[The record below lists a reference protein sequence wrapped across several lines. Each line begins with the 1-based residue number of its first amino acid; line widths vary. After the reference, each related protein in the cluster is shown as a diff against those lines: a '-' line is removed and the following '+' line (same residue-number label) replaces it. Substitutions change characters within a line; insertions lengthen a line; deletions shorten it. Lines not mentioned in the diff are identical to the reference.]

1 MSFHRNLNN
10 VDAFSTTN
18 WLLISKFLNFKE
30 NAFSPLK
37 KEFDIVVIGSGI
49 GGLVSALILAKEGL
63 KVCVLEK
70 NNQYGGNLQTFS
82 RDKLIFDTGVHYLGG
97 LSEGQNLHQFFS
109 YLEIMDDLELQK
121 MDENGYDKITFG
133 DDETEYPHAQGYGNF
148 VDQLS
153 KHFPD
158 ERENLENYCEEIQRV
173 CSHFP
178 RYNVVR
184 NDNYNEEILHL
195 NTKRLIESIT
205 SNKKLQSVL
214 LGSNFLYAG
223 DSENVPFYVHALT
236 VNSYIQSA
244 YKCIKGGSQ
253 ISKLLIRKLREYGA
267 DVFKHA
273 EVSELVFNEN
283 QELFAVKTKHG
294 KKFLAKKFI
303 SNIEIRSIIKL
314 IGEDRLKKS
323 FLNRVLSW
331 EPVSSCFSVY
341 FVLKPQAIRNFNY
354 NIYHYS
360 SEEMVWN
367 AYRYDKKSWPETYM
381 LSSTQSKIYPEFAES
396 LTAISYMDFEEVKEW
411 GNTFNTIADEHE
423 RGELYEQFKLKKA
436 EKMIEALE
444 KKIPDLRTAIKNVYT
459 SSPLSYRDYI
469 GSFEG
474 NMYGYTKSSENPLK
488 TMVSPR
494 TKIDNLFLTGQ
505 SVNMH
510 GILGCTIGAFNT
522 CAEILGKEKLD
533 ERLTQMINGNERI

>member
-1 MSFHRNLNN
+1 
-10 VDAFSTTN
+10 
-18 WLLISKFLNFKE
+18 
-30 NAFSPLK
+30 LK
-37 KEFDIVVIGSGI
+37 KEYDILVIGSGL

-97 LSEGQNLHQFFS
+97 LSKGQNLHQYFS
-109 YLEIMDDLELQK
+109 YLEIIDELEIRQ
-121 MDENGYDKITFG
+121 MDEDGYDKITFG
-133 DDETEYPHAQGYGNF
+133 DDEIEYPHAQGYENF
-148 VDQLS
+148 VEQLS
-153 KHFPD
+153 QYFPE
-158 ERENLENYCEEIQRV
+158 ERENLEDYCEEIQRV
-173 CSHFP
+173 CSQFP
-178 RYNVVR
+178 RYNVVGK
-184 NDNYNEEILHL
+184 DNYNEEILHL
-195 NTKRLIESIT
+195 NTKRFIESIT

-223 DSENVPFYVHALT
+223 DSENIPFYVHALT

-253 ISKLLIRKLREYGA
+253 ISKLLIRKLRQYGA
-267 DVFKHA
+267 EVHKHS
-273 EVSELVFNEN
+273 EVSGFIFNEN
-283 QELFAVKTKHG
+283 NTLIGAKTKSG
-294 KKFLAKKFI
+294 KEYSAKQII
-303 SNIEIRSIIKL
+303 SNIEIRSTIKL
-314 IGEDRLKKS
+314 IGEAHLKKS

-331 EPVSSCFSVY
+331 EPVPSCFSVY
-341 FVLKPQAIRNFNY
+341 FVLKPQSIPNFNY

-360 SEEMVWN
+360 SEELVWN
-367 AYRYDKKSWPETYM
+367 AYQYKKENWPETYM
-381 LSSTQSKIYPEFAES
+381 LSSTQSKHDPEFAES

-411 GNTFNTIADEHE
+411 KKTVNTVADEHE
-423 RGELYEQFKLKKA
+423 RGKQYEKFKLEKA

-444 KKIPDLRTAIKNVYT
+444 KKIPDLRQSIKKVYT

-474 NMYGYTKSSENPLK
+474 NMYGYIKSSENPLK

-494 TKIDNLFLTGQ
+494 TKINNLFLTGQ

-522 CAEILGKEKLD
+522 CAEMLGKDLID
-533 ERLTQMINGNERI
+533 DRLIQMINKNKSEE